1 MIQTEFEFTLP
12 KGYLDAEGNIHRK
25 GVMRLSR
32 AMDEIVPMRD
42 PRVRSNP
49 AYATVI
55 ILSRVITK
63 LGALDDVSAATIEGL
78 FACDLSYLQKFYR
91 RINELEEETV
101 DARQLQQVQQAIAP
115 QPPQQPQPTSQPSR
129 KPQSTPLPQRSGAG
143 IRLVNDLKLE

>member
-12 KGYLDAEGNIHRK
+12 KGYLDAEGNLHRK

-55 ILSRVITK
+55 ILSRVITR
-63 LGALDDVSAATIEGL
+63 LGALEDVSPAIIEGF
-78 FACDLSYLQKFYR
+78 FACDLNYLQKFYR
-91 RINELEEETV
+91 QINELEENNG
-101 DARQLQQVQQAIAP
+101 VQTTEG
-115 QPPQQPQPTSQPSR
+115 PPQHAPVQPDS
-129 KPQSTPLPQRSGAG
+129 A
-143 IRLVNDLKLE
+143 